1 MVLGRKVVTPSS
13 VTPSDVAA
21 IRDAKRPAH
30 PSQNSRASFTF
41 GDTDQFTFPRTS
53 FERPLSSPHHLKRG

>member
-30 PSQNSRASFTF
+30 PSQNSRASFTL
-41 GDTDQFTFPRTS
+41 GDTDQFTSLGQALNDCSRL
-53 FERPLSSPHHLKRG
+53 RII

>member
-41 GDTDQFTFPRTS
+41 DDTDQFTSLGQALNDRS
-53 FERPLSSPHHLKRG
+53 RLRII

>member
-21 IRDAKRPAH
+21 IRNAKRPAH

-41 GDTDQFTFPRTS
+41 GDTDQFTSLGQALNDRS
-53 FERPLSSPHHLKRG
+53 RLRII

>member
-21 IRDAKRPAH
+21 IRNAKRPAH
-30 PSQNSRASFTF
+30 PSQNSRASL
-41 GDTDQFTFPRTS
+41 PS
-53 FERPLSSPHHLKRG
+53 AIPISLLP

>member
-21 IRDAKRPAH
+21 TRDAKRPAH
-30 PSQNSRASFTF
+30 PSQNLRASFTF
-41 GDTDQFTFPRTS
+41 GDTDQFTSLGQALNDRS
-53 FERPLSSPHHLKRG
+53 RLRII